1 MTIDSQ
7 SRFEIIRQMAV
18 DGTHGEDFN
27 NVAYTAL
34 AQTATSA
41 NLKAAALILWDE
53 KREPTLTVSFAAE
66 EADKDKLL
74 TLEKDLYDTLRRNRQ
89 LSSAYMSFDG
99 QVPLHSFTLPLKYR
113 DQSFGAVIGLQE
125 GTQSIISE
133 NVFLEALTALLAL
146 NYAAASATKEIT
158 IPREA
163 LDQERLGGIVET
175 AITVNHE
182 VNNPLTAILGNVQL
196 LLFKRDDL
204 DDELKQKLKVIEE
217 SALKIKDITKRLMH
231 ITTPK
236 SVEYTKGTTMLDLSD
251 DSEQDG
257 KSGSSV

>member
-1 MTIDSQ
+1 MVIDSQ
-7 SRFEIIRQMAV
+7 SRFEIIRRMAV
-18 DGTHGEDFN
+18 EGSHGEDFN
-27 NVAYTAL
+27 QLAHTAL

-53 KREPTLTVSFAAE
+53 RRDPTLTVSFATE
-66 EADKDKLL
+66 EVDKERLL
-74 TLEKDLYDTLRRNRQ
+74 TLEKDLYNSLRKDRK

-99 QVPLHSFTLPLKYR
+99 DVPMHSFTLPLRYR

-125 GTQSIISE
+125 GDQSIISE

-146 NYAAASATKEIT
+146 NYAAASQTKGIT
-158 IPREA
+158 VPREA

-182 VNNPLTAILGNVQL
+182 VNNPLTAILGNTQL
-196 LLFKRDDL
+196 LLLKRDDL
-204 DDELKQKLKVIEE
+204 DDELKKKLKIIEE

-231 ITTPK
+231 ITTPR
-236 SVEYTKGTTMLDLSD
+236 SVEYTKGVNMLDLSAD
-251 DSEQDG
+251 EDKE
-257 KSGSSV
+257 KE